1 MFASLQ
7 KRYTATIILIATVFL
22 GLLVIINYVLLRSH
36 SISSAQQTST
46 MILSNADNQI
56 TNLFYSIESTV
67 TALSM
72 QKSIQDV
79 DIEQMKDQFISHVIA
94 KQEIVRAV
102 YLGTADGQMYEW
114 GVGPGFIENTP
125 TFAPGYDPRERPW
138 YKTAVETDSYTL
150 TEPYLYASTDALGIT
165 AVKPVYKEG
174 LFVGVLG
181 LDIVLE
187 GVKHLVDLIEVEKD
201 GRLILLTQDNHV
213 LANQFDEPESPS
225 VSLSLFPYPE
235 LLEDASPSIHTVYG
249 DTYMIQHTTNS
260 TTGWVIML
268 CVPYQRIISFSL
280 ENMRIIIF
288 YDILLMMLLGTVVTL
303 LSRRLLTDPLNEIIT
318 VLDYHERGDIKARIR
333 EQKVPEFQIIATS
346 FNNVVEMKI
355 EQEKQMEMQV
365 IKRTREVI
373 NLQKENI
380 RLRIIEEKERI
391 YSNLHDSLG
400 ARLTGINISNT
411 VAKHAFDK
419 EDFPTVRQMLD
430 RIEYNTAKGISDL
443 KEILLAKETDDIRI
457 DEFIDFIRNRIR
469 DRLALKHMT
478 YESVIPS
485 EAELESLDQDTLQN
499 LVSIIEEL
507 VTNTLKYSE
516 ARSVQLA
523 IEIREDR
530 LVMTYA
536 DDGRGFDTKK
546 AFKRGF
552 GIPGIL
558 TRVERLGG
566 HVKITTK
573 IGKGARY
580 SFTIPVKEDV

>member
-1 MFASLQ
+1 MFTSLQ

-235 LLEDASPSIHTVYG
+235 LLKDASPSIHTVYG

-318 VLDYHERGDIKARIR
+318 VLDYHER
-333 EQKVPEFQIIATS
+333 
-346 FNNVVEMKI
+346 
-355 EQEKQMEMQV
+355 
-365 IKRTREVI
+365 
-373 NLQKENI
+373 
-380 RLRIIEEKERI
+380 
-391 YSNLHDSLG
+391 
-400 ARLTGINISNT
+400 
-411 VAKHAFDK
+411 
-419 EDFPTVRQMLD
+419 
-430 RIEYNTAKGISDL
+430 
-443 KEILLAKETDDIRI
+443 
-457 DEFIDFIRNRIR
+457 
-469 DRLALKHMT
+469 
-478 YESVIPS
+478 
-485 EAELESLDQDTLQN
+485 
-499 LVSIIEEL
+499 
-507 VTNTLKYSE
+507 
-516 ARSVQLA
+516 
-523 IEIREDR
+523 
-530 LVMTYA
+530 
-536 DDGRGFDTKK
+536 
-546 AFKRGF
+546 
-552 GIPGIL
+552 
-558 TRVERLGG
+558 
-566 HVKITTK
+566 
-573 IGKGARY
+573 
-580 SFTIPVKEDV
+580 